1 MRRLSTADGLTQG
14 IEVTTSASTS
24 DPLSPIAGSAAISPV
39 SKRHIRL
46 RASVRK
52 RWNTHIQPANGGQ
65 SLPKGGPMAQV
76 SQVASWRPNPHK
88 LDAFIGQ
95 VAKAKAIHERLG
107 AAVNVAQTQVG
118 GDAMTIVYML
128 TFESGATYGAFIDA
142 LSDDSE
148 WQSFWAE
155 AVASASAELV
165 STGLYTAIEGI

>member
-1 MRRLSTADGLTQG
+1 MSH
-14 IEVTTSASTS
+14 
-24 DPLSPIAGSAAISPV
+24 IAGYAGDSYSRGQAAHRMTSP
-39 SKRHIRL
+39 H
-46 RASVRK
+46 ASVGK
-52 RWNTHIQPANGGQ
+52 RCDTRCQSVERGP
-65 SLPKGGPMAQV
+65 SLPKGGIIMAQV
-76 SQVASWRPNPHK
+76 SQVASWRPDPHK

-118 GDAMTIVYML
+118 GEAMTMVYML
-128 TFESGATYGAFIDA
+128 TFESGANYGAFIDA

-165 STGLYTAIEGI
+165 SSGLYTGVEGI